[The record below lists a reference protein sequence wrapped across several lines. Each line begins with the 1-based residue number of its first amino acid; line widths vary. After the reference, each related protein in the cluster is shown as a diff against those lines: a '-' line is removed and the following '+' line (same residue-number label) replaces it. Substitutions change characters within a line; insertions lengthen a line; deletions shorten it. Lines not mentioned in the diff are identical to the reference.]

1 MHIQVMR
8 DMDPAT
14 LSRNPYLD
22 FIQHWSGH
30 IHQDDMKSTHTH
42 PDDMQSVKS
51 GR

>member
-1 MHIQVMR
+1 MR

-14 LSRNPYLD
+14 LGRNPYLD

-30 IHQDDMKSTHTH
+30 TLQDDRQSTHTH
-42 PDDMQSVKS
+42 QDDMQSVKS